1 MGCGGFGK
9 DPQTGEAEGLL
20 TSSGNVTHFS
30 KGEQPWA
37 GRADVAQMS
46 LYAHA
51 PAHTYHVCTPPA
63 FLFHLYTG
71 RKSAAARKWV

>member
-9 DPQTGEAEGLL
+9 PPQTGEAEGLL

-37 GRADVAQMS
+37 GGADVAQMS

-51 PAHTYHVCTPPA
+51 PAHT
-63 FLFHLYTG
+63 
-71 RKSAAARKWV
+71 